1 MSLKVVPLRVRV
13 HLYLFYAGMVLA
25 GLGVLGFILSFGQ
38 VGSSAQAM
46 IDVHEDIPVVAYA
59 AIFAWAIGLVLMW
72 YGRKTVDAAVREKT
86 RENQEALRAQQ
97 RDAKIT
103 GLVGDSDPEAP
114 VSVAE
119 RSADQAPA
127 EGE

>member
-1 MSLKVVPLRVRV
+1 MSLKVVPVRVRV

-59 AIFAWAIGLVLMW
+59 AIFAWAIGLALMW
-72 YGRKTVDAAVREKT
+72 YGRKTVDAAVREKV
-86 RENQEALRAQQ
+86 RENEEAKQAESRE
-97 RDAKIT
+97 AKLSA
-103 GLVGDSDPEAP
+103 LVGEAEPETQA
-114 VSVAE
+114 V
-119 RSADQAPA
+119 APA
-127 EGE
+127 GDDNARPEGE

>member
-1 MSLKVVPLRVRV
+1 MSLKVVPVRVRV

-59 AIFAWAIGLVLMW
+59 AIFAWAIGLALMW
-72 YGRKTVDAAVREKT
+72 YGRKTVDAAVREKV
-86 RENQEALRAQQ
+86 RENEA
-97 RDAKIT
+97 AKQAESREAKLNE
-103 GLVGDSDPEAP
+103 LVGEADSG
-114 VSVAE
+114 S
-119 RSADQAPA
+119 QPA
-127 EGE
+127 SPARDDNARPEGE

>member
-1 MSLKVVPLRVRV
+1 VSLKVVPVRVRV

-59 AIFAWAIGLVLMW
+59 AIFAWAIGLALMW
-72 YGRKTVDAAVREKT
+72 YGRKTVDAAVREKV
-86 RENQEALRAQQ
+86 RENEL
-97 RDAKIT
+97 AKQAESRET
-103 GLVGDSDPEAP
+103 KVAALVGEAEPET
-114 VSVAE
+114 
-119 RSADQAPA
+119 QPA
-127 EGE
+127 ALAGDDNARPEGE